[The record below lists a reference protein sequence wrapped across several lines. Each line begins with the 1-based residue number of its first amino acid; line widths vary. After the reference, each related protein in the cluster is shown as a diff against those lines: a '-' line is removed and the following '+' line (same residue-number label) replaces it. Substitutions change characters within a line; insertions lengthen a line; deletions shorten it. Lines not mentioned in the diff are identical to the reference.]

1 MNSKSPKKI
10 QKRKN
15 KKSLGKVTSIRKTL
29 FYQQAAFVFHNKK
42 SKTEERSGRT
52 MHEFFLFLLLK
63 DLQSIFVTIRHK
75 IYITSL
81 NRDSTVIAY
90 LLLQRQF
97 KLWLKSTGTRFTV
110 KKKDTVSQKSFGNIG
125 SGT

>member
-1 MNSKSPKKI
+1 
-10 QKRKN
+10 
-15 KKSLGKVTSIRKTL
+15 
-29 FYQQAAFVFHNKK
+29 
-42 SKTEERSGRT
+42 

-63 DLQSIFVTIRHK
+63 DLQSIFVTIRHN
-75 IYITSL
+75 IYVTSL

-90 LLLQRQF
+90 LLLQRQC

-110 KKKDTVSQKSFGNIG
+110 KKKDTVSQKFFGNIG